1 MSTNCITRL
10 SPLRRTSVT
19 RRKRSHVLKSSR
31 GLHKYARSRTRSQVS
46 YCDNY
51 LKPHQIECER
61 LKEILPSVANCEKLD
76 EVKIIQEAIKHID
89 YLEQAVLQRL
99 NIINMETSIE
109 TSASNSSSLL
119 PTFIFKLLSSRGNR
133 SKSVTRKN
141 LHLNT
146 FQTASNHNSQLI
158 NNDNVHIQ
166 SNDSVSSKAY
176 DFLNSSG
183 STPYQTDEDID
194 QCG

>member
-19 RRKRSHVLKSSR
+19 RRKRSHVLMSSR

-99 NIINMETSIE
+99 NIITMETSIE
-109 TSASNSSSLL
+109 TSSSHEQV
-119 PTFIFKLLSSRGNR
+119 
-133 SKSVTRKN
+133 SVDVQC
-141 LHLNT
+141 LNGV
-146 FQTASNHNSQLI
+146 AVHNVL
-158 NNDNVHIQ
+158 D
-166 SNDSVSSKAY
+166 D
-176 DFLNSSG
+176 
-183 STPYQTDEDID
+183 
-194 QCG
+194 